1 MNKLRDL
8 LRPKFLVSGLV
19 VALTLATGFSF
30 LTQKPAV
37 AAVDCDNNA
46 VIKCG
51 YTDLGNFKT
60 KFAQNTYKDLQK
72 IYGHWGVDGNK
83 FAAQAKHVTV
93 YKNGEVKTDDGTVVA
108 TDVNS
113 LGREKVGA
121 NRKSINI
128 AGNDYYYSQPKDSFN
143 PNSLDGYAM
152 FNADDHSMMLTIL
165 KACGNPIWG
174 KSPGYK
180 CDMLKSTKVNDTNY
194 KFVATPY
201 TKDGATV
208 SKIVYDFGD
217 GKNQTVTSNFG
228 QEVSHTYAAGKKFT
242 ARATV
247 YFKVNGKEKSDTRQS
262 CTKTIETPQPPK
274 PVYVCTGLI
283 AKQVAGSRTKF
294 TFTATAQVKDATLK
308 SGTFKFDDG
317 KVATAN
323 AVGTSVTTTYEYAKE
338 GNHTTTV
345 DLTFDKGSDKGNA
358 KCKVT
363 TKTVAETC
371 KDTPNK
377 PECQTCEN
385 TPNKPGCVKTCA
397 DTPEKP
403 ECQPKT
409 CADTP
414 EAAECQPKED
424 CTTKPDMEGCKEIPS
439 TGPAE
444 ILGSVLGLSTI
455 TGAGAYYRAS
465 RRNLVDKLKS

>member
-1 MNKLRDL
+1 MNKLRDF
-8 LRPKFLVSGLV
+8 LRPKFLVGGLL
-19 VALTLATGFSF
+19 VAVTLATGVAF

-46 VIKCG
+46 IIKCG
-51 YTDLGNFKT
+51 YSSLSNFKT
-60 KFAQNTYKDLQK
+60 KFAQNPYGDLQK

-108 TDVNS
+108 TGVNS
-113 LGREKVGA
+113 LGREKHGD

-128 AGNDYYYSQPKDSFN
+128 AGKTYYYSQPKDSFS

-152 FNADDHSMMLTIL
+152 FNPDDHSMMLTIL
-165 KACGNPIWG
+165 KACGNPVWG

-180 CDMLKSTKVNDTNY
+180 CDSLKQTKVNDTTY
-194 KFVATPY
+194 KYVATPY

-217 GKNQTVTSNFG
+217 GKTQTVTSNFG
-228 QEVSHTYAAGKKFT
+228 QEVTHTYKAGKYT

-247 YFKVNGKEKSDTRQS
+247 YFKVNGKEKSHTRQE
-262 CTKTIETPQPPK
+262 CTKPVEVKEAPK
-274 PVYVCTGLI
+274 PVFVCTGLV

-294 TFTATAQVKDATLK
+294 TFTASAQVKDATLK
-308 SGTFKFDDG
+308 SATFKFDDG
-317 KVATAN
+317 KTATVN
-323 AVGTSVTTTYEYAKE
+323 AVGTTATTTYEYAKE

-345 DLTFDKGSDKGNA
+345 DLTFDKGSDKNNA
-358 KCKVT
+358 KCKVV
-363 TKTVAETC
+363 TKTVPETC
-371 KDTPNK
+371 K
-377 PECQTCEN
+377 
-385 TPNKPGCVKTCA
+385 

-403 ECQPKT
+403 ECQPPKT

-414 EAAECQPKED
+414 DAPECQPPKTCEDTPNAPECQPKDD
-424 CTTKPDMEGCKEIPS
+424 CTTNPDKDACKEIPS

-455 TGAGAYYRAS
+455 TGAGVYYRAS
-465 RRNLVDKLKS
+465 RRNLLDQLKS